1 MPVEAM
7 GAVAPL
13 PSTWTIHPSALT
25 TATLTAARFAGFEPS
40 AVLIAT
46 TAGSAGRGPVLLRS
60 KAMALAIA
68 FALAGA
74 DTSGAVPFPV
84 GGREV
89 PPVPGRAFCLG
100 IADC

>member
-7 GAVAPL
+7 GAVAP
-13 PSTWTIHPSALT
+13 
-25 TATLTAARFAGFEPS
+25 
-40 AVLIAT
+40 
-46 TAGSAGRGPVLLRS
+46 
-60 KAMALAIA
+60 KAMALADS
-68 FALAGA
+68 FTLGVALAGA
-74 DTSGAVPFPV
+74 DTSGAVPLPV